1 MPQDESRGVRVAGTG
16 HGSCQESFTR
26 GWKLGPEA
34 RARLLLLDFAKT
46 CQPRVGLPNEQTG
59 LLSFQ
64 ALCVSPVVRNKAQS
78 TLKL

>member
-34 RARLLLLDFAKT
+34 RARLLLLDFAKM
-46 CQPRVGLPNEQTG
+46 CQPRSGSSDRHGNGGPPSQGL
-59 LLSFQ
+59 S
-64 ALCVSPVVRNKAQS
+64 AAACVP
-78 TLKL
+78 